1 MKVKRS
7 SVSFA
12 CFFFALQ
19 FRVLSPNLMHGRQM
33 YTQEGAAFIHSR
45 DTNDGFARRVLTKHT
60 HAHTHI

>member
-19 FRVLSPNLMHGRQM
+19 FRVLNPNLMHGRQM

-45 DTNDGFARRVLTKHT
+45 DTNDFSAASIDKA
-60 HAHTHI
+60 HAHAHI